1 MNQLFW
7 ILIVVVLIIIGIVLF
22 FVELETDEI
31 EIFGPLSIVLL
42 VSGVIIWFIINS
54 KKIIGTP
61 EIFLFLSIL
70 IVAIPCIIVIFT
82 IFLIKKVR
90 NIAETPSV
98 VNISLVGKN
107 AVCAEDIIDG
117 STGYIRY
124 KSELWKAKAT
134 HSILKGQKVYINAQ
148 ENLTVFVEPIGSPKI
163 LHCPNCGK
171 ELNPHTLFCGVCG
184 SKL

>member
-1 MNQLFW
+1 MNQLIW
-7 ILIVVVLIIIGIVLF
+7 ILIVVVLIIIGIVF
-22 FVELETDEI
+22 FFIELETDEI

-42 VSGVIIWFIINS
+42 VSSVIIWFITNS

-70 IVAIPCIIVIFT
+70 IVAIPCIIIIFT

-90 NIAETPSV
+90 NISETPSV
-98 VNISLVGKN
+98 VNISLVGKK
-107 AVCAEDIIDG
+107 AVCAEDITGG

-134 HSILKGQKVYINAQ
+134 DSISKGQKVHISAQ
-148 ENLTVFVEPIGSPKI
+148 EDLTVFVEPEGSPEK

-171 ELNPHTLFCGVCG
+171 ELHPHTLFCGICG
-184 SKL
+184 SKI